1 MAAVDE
7 INERHAAAIHFGKM
21 ILEVQQV
28 LLAAVCT
35 SIFSVL
41 NLFRW
46 LFDRFSK
53 HLRIYHL
60 ALAQIPTP
68 RQKRG
73 PLDEQ

>member
-1 MAAVDE
+1 VAVVDE
-7 INERHAAAIHFGKM
+7 INERHAAAIHFGKK

-46 LFDRFSK
+46 LFD
-53 HLRIYHL
+53 
-60 ALAQIPTP
+60 
-68 RQKRG
+68 
-73 PLDEQ
+73 